1 MPSGSLLQP
10 FSLRDFWRGLSEGPW
25 LRAFGFVGNGGD
37 QGEEGVVVKGLPELG
52 WHGGMSHAFEEAQCK
67 GLATHS

>member
-1 MPSGSLLQP
+1 M
-10 FSLRDFWRGLSEGPW
+10 
-25 LRAFGFVGNGGD
+25 GNGGD